1 VIITL
6 HEPDAKGR
14 SHYVLEGLVEQDDFV
29 ALVRSR
35 VYRHYDDFIGGGM
48 GESRVVSAD
57 EKKEVV

>member
-35 VYRHYDDFIGGGM
+35 VYRHYDDFIGDGM
-48 GESRVVSAD
+48 GGSRLGGDD
-57 EKKEVV
+57 EKKAVV